1 MKNVSIIALL
11 GSVLTFSAYAAEQIT
26 PEQAS
31 QYTKTGEISVTE
43 DGFTMTDDGLSKKV
57 DEKGGKYYVIT
68 SVEGQ
73 SEHKTINADI
83 YK

>member
-1 MKNVSIIALL
+1 MKYIFTSILL
-11 GSVLTFSAYAAEQIT
+11 SLASISSAYSAEQIT

-31 QYTKTGEISVTE
+31 KHTKIGEISVME

-68 SVEGQ
+68 SIEGKA
-73 SEHKTINADI
+73 EHKTINADI
-83 YK
+83 YN

>member
-1 MKNVSIIALL
+1 MKKISIIALL
-11 GSVLTFSAYAAEQIT
+11 GSTLAFSAYAAEQIS

-31 QYTKTGEISVTE
+31 KYTKIGELSVTE

-57 DEKGGKYYVIT
+57 DEKGSKYYVIT
-68 SVEGQ
+68 SIEGQ

>member
-1 MKNVSIIALL
+1 MKKISIIALL
-11 GSVLTFSAYAAEQIT
+11 GSTLAFSAYAAEQIS

-31 QYTKTGEISVTE
+31 KYTKIGELSVTE

-57 DEKGGKYYVIT
+57 DEKDGKYYVIT
-68 SVEGQ
+68 SIEGQ

>member
-1 MKNVSIIALL
+1 MKKLSIIALL
-11 GSVLTFSAYAAEQIT
+11 GSTLVFSAYAAEQIS

-31 QYTKTGEISVTE
+31 KYTKIGELSVTE

-68 SVEGQ
+68 SIEGQ
-73 SEHKTINADI
+73 SEHKTINVDI

>member
-1 MKNVSIIALL
+1 MKKISIIALL
-11 GSVLTFSAYAAEQIT
+11 GSTLAFSAYAAEQIS

-31 QYTKTGEISVTE
+31 KYTKIGELSVTE
-43 DGFTMTDDGLSKKV
+43 DGFTMTDDGRSKKV

-68 SVEGQ
+68 SIEGQ

>member
-1 MKNVSIIALL
+1 MKKISIIALL
-11 GSVLTFSAYAAEQIT
+11 GSTLAFSAYAAEQIS

-31 QYTKTGEISVTE
+31 KYTKIGELSVTE

-57 DEKGGKYYVIT
+57 DEKGGKYSVIT
-68 SVEGQ
+68 SIEGQ